1 MNSATKC
8 RRCRGDGVI
17 PSGEVSRHG
26 DEFNQQ
32 CDLCAGSGQFAE
44 EWPGEETSAEP
55 PLPMA
60 ELVKLGRAA

>member
-1 MNSATKC
+1 M
-8 RRCRGDGVI
+8 I